1 MSEADERE
9 PPRRRRR
16 QAEQPPP
23 GKRRRGCGCL
33 VRLPVYLLLLV
44 GVAGAGL
51 YFWAQSEGA
60 RDAARRTLEARL
72 FEYFDREVRVG
83 EVRWTLVP
91 LSVELED
98 LVIPSPPG
106 VAPADAPFARVPH
119 LRLQLRLENWLDWR
133 QPILHV
139 EQVFVESPSVHL
151 VLREDGTNNLPRF
164 GRGEGDG
171 GGRRL
176 EVRLGALIVE
186 EGLFRLNELEVP
198 LDLSTRSVLARLEGM
213 PPEDGDGLVLDG
225 RATAQDLEIT
235 LPGGRPYRGTVSV
248 RTRIGP
254 DEIAIRELLLRG
266 PDLSAR
272 ARGELTVPED
282 DRRLELSV
290 TAGGTV
296 ALAAHLGY
304 LDPAAVPLAGPF
316 RYEGSVAWRP
326 EGWSVEGEL
335 DSERLVYDRRVLTDV
350 TGFLRVVPDALRY
363 RIDRAGYADG
373 TFSGVVRG
381 ELTADPLPF
390 EIDLSLDGLSL
401 QALAADQGLPLEG
414 LSGRI
419 GGEVSYRFTTEDA
432 VGGSGWADLAVR
444 SARTA
449 PVGEELALTGRVPLE
464 IDRGRVHAAGV
475 RLASTSGDQLLEVEG
490 DYEIEAGTG
499 RFDYRLSTRDVGP
512 LAALFP
518 EEEPPPAAG
527 DGTQEPPAP
536 LAWLPTAG
544 AGEAT
549 GTFRLDPGTYA
560 VAASFELT
568 GVEAPGLLAD
578 RLEGSLRLTPTGVRD
593 LLIEASRGDG
603 ALILAGAVPF
613 VPEDGTD
620 GANAAAGPP
629 PPTFRLDLDAAGWPA
644 DERLAV
650 WLPVELPLAGGL
662 SGHLGLTGDPEGPV
676 GGAELAIEPA
686 TVAGLE
692 LDRLTAAFG
701 FDAEQFRLERLAG
714 HTGAGVVTAR
724 GTLGI
729 ATGALDFEVDA
740 PRLDLEA
747 EPFAAVLQ
755 GEYSGRL
762 SLRGTIGGTLE
773 RPGVEGTLT
782 GEELVVGGHR
792 VGDDGTA
799 RVELAWA
806 DERLS
811 AEGGLP
817 GVLRIEGGG
826 PLTPERAD
834 LTLRL
839 ASERLGDALRAAV
852 PGVPE
857 GLRGGLSGELR
868 IAGEPARP
876 EELLVRFEAADLRLA
891 YEDRAVRNVEPVV
904 VRLTGDAVE
913 VDSLFLTEAAGGSE
927 LFVQGSIGLAEG
939 APLDLRTQGS
949 FATDWVELLVPDM
962 EMDGTFDLLAT
973 IGGTLEQPKL
983 NGQGELRQGHLI
995 VPGFPQS
1002 FEDLHAV
1009 VLFYPDQVVLDRL
1022 ESGVGG
1028 GSLRAFGRLG
1038 LYGPGG
1044 LDYRM
1049 QATLQEVTLRYPEG
1063 FWFESDAALT
1073 LVSTPEGRQLRGTV
1087 TLDRAFYV
1095 QDLETGL
1102 LQILRSALRAER
1114 LEVAEVDEIAAST
1127 QLALSVQ
1134 APGTVRVRNNLADL
1148 EGMADLTVRG
1158 TLARPVVFGTIE
1170 FEQGGTLIYEDSRF
1184 EVERARLT
1192 FADPARIEP
1201 VVDLLAT
1208 TEVRQYDVTL
1218 ELSGKIDNLQ
1228 VRVASDPPLSDLDVF
1243 SLLSTGQ
1250 APETGLGSA
1259 VAGTDENR
1267 FSPGSFLAG
1276 QAAAAVTERVG
1287 TLFGFDRL
1295 RITPPESGTGSGTA
1309 VTVGKRLSK
1318 NVVVTY
1324 TERSA
1329 TNEEKLLRVEWQVD
1343 QNLTLVL
1350 SSGTQN
1356 TFRVD
1361 ARWERRF

>member
-9 PPRRRRR
+9 PSRRRRR
-16 QAEQPPP
+16 KAEQEAP
-23 GKRRRGCGCL
+23 GKRRRARGCL
-33 VRLPVYLLLLV
+33 VRLPVYLLLLLV
-44 GVAGAGL
+44 TAGAGL

-60 RDAARRTLEARL
+60 RDAARRMLEARL

-91 LSVELED
+91 LSVELEE
-98 LVIPSPPG
+98 LVIPSPPE
-106 VAPADAPFARVPH
+106 VAPDDAPFARVPL

-133 QPILHV
+133 RPVLHV
-139 EQVFVESPSVHL
+139 EQVFVETPSVHL

-176 EVRLGALIVE
+176 EVRLGSLIVE
-186 EGLFRLNELEVP
+186 DGLFRLNELELP
-198 LDLSTRSVLARLEGM
+198 LDVSTGSLLARLEGM
-213 PPEDGDGLVLDG
+213 PAEDGDGLVLDG
-225 RATAQDLEIT
+225 RATAQEMEIT
-235 LPGGRPYRGTVSV
+235 LPGGRPYRGTLSA

-254 DEIAIRELLLRG
+254 DAIEIRELVLRG

-272 ARGELTVPED
+272 ARGEMTVPEEG
-282 DRRLELSV
+282 RRLDLSV
-290 TAGGTV
+290 TADGTV
-296 ALAAHLGY
+296 AVATHLGY
-304 LDPAAVPLAGPF
+304 LDAEAVPLAGPF
-316 RYEGSVAWRP
+316 RYEGSFAWSP
-326 EGWSVEGEL
+326 EGWSMEGEL
-335 DSERLVYDRRVLTDV
+335 DSERLVYERRVLSDV

-373 TFSGVVRG
+373 SFSGVVRG
-381 ELTADPLPF
+381 ELTTDPLPF

-449 PVGEELALTGRVPLE
+449 PVGDELALTGRVPLE

-490 DYEIEAGTG
+490 DYEIEPGTG

-518 EEEPPPAAG
+518 EEPPPEAG
-527 DGTQEPPAP
+527 DGPEDLEAP
-536 LAWLPTAG
+536 GPLPWLPTAG
-544 AGEAT
+544 SGEAT
-549 GTFRLDPGTYA
+549 GSFRLDPGSYA
-560 VAASFELT
+560 VTASFELI

-593 LLIEASRGDG
+593 LLIEISRGEG
-603 ALILAGAVPF
+603 ALMLAGAVPF
-613 VPEDGTD
+613 AAEAEPDGS
-620 GANAAAGPP
+620 GELAPA
-629 PPTFRLDLDAAGWPA
+629 FHLDLDVAGWPA

-650 WLPVELPLAGGL
+650 WLPVELPLEGGL
-662 SGHLGLTGDPEGPV
+662 SGHLGLAGDPENPV
-676 GGAELAIEPA
+676 GGAELVLEPA
-686 TVAGLE
+686 KVAGVE
-692 LDRLTAAFG
+692 LDRLTTAFG
-701 FDAEQFRLERLAG
+701 FDAERFRLDRLAA

-724 GTLGI
+724 GALGI
-729 ATGALDFEVDA
+729 ETGALDLQVEA
-740 PRLDLEA
+740 PRLDLGA
-747 EPFAAVLQ
+747 EPFAAILQ
-755 GEYSGRL
+755 GDFAGWL
-762 SLRGTIGGTLE
+762 ALGGTIGGTLE
-773 RPGVEGTLT
+773 EPRVEVVLT

-792 VGDDGTA
+792 AGDDGTA
-799 RVELAWA
+799 RIELTWA
-806 DERLS
+806 DERL
-811 AEGGLP
+811 AAAGGLP

-826 PLTPERAD
+826 PLTPERAE
-834 LTLRL
+834 LTFELS
-839 ASERLGDALRAAV
+839 SERLGDAVRAAV
-852 PGVPE
+852 PGVPAE
-857 GLRGGLSGELR
+857 LRGGLSGELR
-868 IAGEPARP
+868 IVGESSRP
-876 EELLVRFEAADLRLA
+876 DDLLVRFEASDLRLA
-891 YEDRAVRNVEPVV
+891 YEDRAVHNAEPVV
-904 VRLTGDAVE
+904 VRLTGDAVA
-913 VDSLFLTEAAGGSE
+913 VDSLFLKETAGGSE

-949 FATDWVELLVPDM
+949 FATDWVELFAPDV

-973 IGGTLEQPKL
+973 VGGTLEQPEL

-1028 GSLRAFGRLG
+1028 GSLRAFGRVG

-1073 LVSTPEGRQLRGTV
+1073 LVSTPEGRQVRGTV

-1102 LQILRSALRAER
+1102 LQILRSALRSER

-1127 QLALSVQ
+1127 QLALSVH

-1158 TLARPVVFGTIE
+1158 TLARPVVFGTVE
-1170 FEQGGTLIYEDSRF
+1170 FEQGGTLIYEDNRF

-1218 ELSGKIDNLQ
+1218 DLSGKIDNLQ

-1243 SLLSTGQ
+1243 SLLATGQ
-1250 APETGLGSA
+1250 APGTGLGTA
-1259 VAGTDENR
+1259 TTGTDENR